1 MKLTGER
8 TVLAT
13 PAQIW
18 AALLDPE
25 TLKACIP
32 GCEELTKTGDTTY
45 RAAMVSKVGPI
56 KARFAGNVTV
66 DESNLPESCV
76 LNGEGSG
83 GVAGFVKGS
92 AVLRVVP
99 ASDDA
104 GAGSSQLT
112 YDADVEIGGK
122 IASLGDRLFRGVVE
136 RNINQLLDVLQQRI
150 ASAMTN

>member
-1 MKLTGER
+1 MNLNGER
-8 TVLAT
+8 SVAAS
-13 PAQIW
+13 PARVW

-32 GCEELTKTGDTTY
+32 GCDALEKTGDSSY

-56 KARFAGNVTV
+56 KARFAGQVV
-66 DESNLPESCV
+66 MDVSQLPERCTLS
-76 LNGEGSG
+76 GEGTG

-92 AVLRVVP
+92 ARIRVEP
-99 ASDDA
+99 TDD
-104 GAGSSQLT
+104 GSRLH

-136 RNINQLLDVLQQRI
+136 RNIVQMFDVLEQRI
-150 ASAMTN
+150 VAA